1 MDMKKRLTS
10 WATWLSVLGLV
21 GLVLSNFGI
30 LEKVGLDLGGWK
42 ILVDAIGSVLVAFG
56 ILNNPTDRNH
66 F

>member
-56 ILNNPTDRNH
+56 ILNNPTDREH

>member
-21 GLVLSNFGI
+21 GLVLSNFGV
-30 LEKVGLDLGGWK
+30 LEKIGMDLGGWK
-42 ILVDAIGSVLVAFG
+42 IFVDAIGSVLVAFG
-56 ILNNPTDRNH
+56 ILNNPTDRDH

>member
-42 ILVDAIGSVLVAFG
+42 ILVDAVGSVLVAFG
-56 ILNNPTDRNH
+56 ILNNPTDREH

>member
-56 ILNNPTDRNH
+56 ILNNPTDRDR